1 MHISTVPVPSPGA
14 MEDPRGD
21 MAWVNLGMYLPQLT
35 TATIAAVSAE
45 RNQSSVTLWRSAN
58 KQVENHNNYKRVTW
72 EGRWEVGAGA
82 GEVQRSSRR
91 MIYKCFRDCG

>member
-1 MHISTVPVPSPGA
+1 MGQ
-14 MEDPRGD
+14 
-21 MAWVNLGMYLPQLT
+21 LGMYLLQLT

-45 RNQSSVTLWRSAN
+45 RNQSSVTLWRSAD
-58 KQVENHNNYKRVTW
+58 KQVENHNNYKRDSRGGGW
-72 EGRWEVGAGA
+72 EEEAGA

>member
-1 MHISTVPVPSPGA
+1 

-45 RNQSSVTLWRSAN
+45 RNQSSVKLWWSAD

-72 EGRWEVGAGA
+72 EGGGWEEGAGS